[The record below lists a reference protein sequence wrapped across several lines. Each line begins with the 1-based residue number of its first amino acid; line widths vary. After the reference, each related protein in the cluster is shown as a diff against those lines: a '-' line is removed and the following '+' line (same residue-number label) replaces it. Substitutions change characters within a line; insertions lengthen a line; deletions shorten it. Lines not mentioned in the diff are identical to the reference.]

1 VGICNKMFMGIYSIC
16 NLYIGISM
24 LSMHGPSKHFFF
36 LLSVLYTCMYIS
48 PFLLKLV

>member
-24 LSMHGPSKHFFF
+24 LSMHGLSKLFFSVISVVCIYLHFF
-36 LLSVLYTCMYIS
+36 TKTR
-48 PFLLKLV
+48 LK